1 MNESALQAICGLK
14 VSGARLITGDAGIS
28 FANGATLAIY
38 NRFTLTGISPS
49 DAKLLIGKA
58 TSNIQEDPHTISIEF
73 ENQIAIRIDMRDG
86 AYTGPEA
93 MELCFPGEP
102 VAIWN

>member
-28 FANGATLAIY
+28 FENGATLAIY

-49 DAKLLIGKA
+49 DSKQLIGKA
-58 TSNIQEDPHTISIEF
+58 ASKIHEAPHTISIEF
-73 ENQIAIRIDMRDG
+73 ENQMAIRVDMRDG

-93 MELCFPGEP
+93 MELCLPGEP
-102 VAIWN
+102 IAIWN